1 MVTRRDAGTLY
12 LVPTPIGNLGDMT
25 LRALETLKNV
35 HVIAAE
41 DTRTT
46 GVLLKHFEIKTKQI
60 SYHKFN
66 EQARVEKLLAILD
79 EGLDVAIVTDAGSP
93 GISDPAQIL
102 VKAAIDREINVTA
115 LPGATALVP
124 ALTASG
130 LSCDRFT
137 FYGFLPAKKA
147 LRTQIIRQ
155 IKLSPHTCLL
165 YETCP
170 KLYTTLKELYDLCG
184 NRRISIA
191 REISKLYEE
200 FIRSDLQRLLE
211 GEKITLKGE
220 LVLVVEGAWNITD
233 PVPDYDDLIIQMLKD
248 GQKASSILDHLVGDL
263 KQNKNECYQR
273 ILKLKKELQP

>member
-1 MVTRRDAGTLY
+1 MKTNSATGTLY
-12 LVPTPIGNLGDMT
+12 LIPTPIGNLGDIT
-25 LRALETLKNV
+25 LRSLETLKTV
-35 HVIAAE
+35 HIIAAE

-46 GVLLKHFEIKTKQI
+46 GILLKHYDIKTKQI

-66 EQARVEKLLAILD
+66 EQARVQKLLSILN

-102 VKAAIDREINVTA
+102 VKAAIDTEINVIA
-115 LPGATALVP
+115 LPGATALIP

-130 LSCDRFT
+130 LNSDTFT
-137 FYGFLPAKKA
+137 FYGFLPAKKT
-147 LRTQIIRQ
+147 LRRKIISE
-155 IKLSPHTCLL
+155 IKENPYTSLL

-170 KLYTTLKELYDLCG
+170 KLYATLKELHDLCG

-200 FIRSDLQRLLE
+200 HIRSDLQSLLE

-220 LVLVVEGAWNITD
+220 LVLVIEGANTNIDCT
-233 PVPDYDDLIIQMLKD
+233 PDYDDLIVERLSK
-248 GQKASSILDHLVGDL
+248 GEKVSSILEHLVGNL
-263 KQNKNECYQR
+263 KQNKNESYQR
-273 ILKLKKELQP
+273 ILELKKELK